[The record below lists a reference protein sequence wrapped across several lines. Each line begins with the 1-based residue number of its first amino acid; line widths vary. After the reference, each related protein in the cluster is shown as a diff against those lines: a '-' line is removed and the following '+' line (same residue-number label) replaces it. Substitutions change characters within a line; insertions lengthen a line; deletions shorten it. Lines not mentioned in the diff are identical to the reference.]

1 MRAVV
6 QRVRSARVTVGE
18 RVAGEIAGGLL
29 VLVGVTGT
37 DGDADVDYLARKILR
52 LRSFEEADGK
62 MNFALADGA
71 GSVLVVSQFTRFG
84 DCRRGRRP
92 SFDAAAAPDQARTLY
107 EALVARLRAA
117 GTTVA
122 TGEFRARMQVA
133 SINDGPVTLL
143 LDSEK
148 RF

>member
-1 MRAVV
+1 M
-6 QRVRSARVTVGE
+6 
-18 RVAGEIAGGLL
+18 
-29 VLVGVTGT
+29 VGVTGT

-52 LRSFEEADGK
+52 LRIFEDADGK
-62 MNFALADGA
+62 MNCALADGA
-71 GSVLVVSQFTRFG
+71 GSVLVVSQFTLFG